1 MKLTLHGLPHEEN
14 KRARRGAC
22 EVTPEQPF
30 HPKPTG
36 GPDMTTRNIAYSPI
50 ASNIASAGLTL
61 AVLVAFAA
69 LLPLVVPGPW
79 LRRYR
84 PIWSSALTCCTM
96 PRRRN

>member
-14 KRARRGAC
+14 KRASRGAC

-36 GPDMTTRNIAYSPI
+36 GPDMTTRNIAYC
-50 ASNIASAGLTL
+50 IASAGLTL

-69 LLPLVVPGPW
+69 LLPLVVP
-79 LRRYR
+79 
-84 PIWSSALTCCTM
+84 
-96 PRRRN
+96 

>member
-1 MKLTLHGLPHEEN
+1 MLDQEIVVSHRLDDLRFLACSLPPMKLTLHGLPHEEN
-14 KRARRGAC
+14 KRASRGAC

-69 LLPLVVPGPW
+69 LLPLVVP
-79 LRRYR
+79 
-84 PIWSSALTCCTM
+84 
-96 PRRRN
+96 